1 MRAGNVF
8 SLVKRTLFET
18 NSKARRLGRA
28 SLTSVLTWRLLLVR
42 PFPVNPATANIAVN
56 SGRDSHAQNAC
67 NFIAPF
73 FKSEEESDR
82 LAAVFHVCFVP
93 KGGLSRTFSRQTR
106 NQPVNDN
113 EERPVTIITGRV
125 WKKKGGKPEGV
136 HVMLVAPDDD
146 SAVRRALESLA
157 AEGFAEAELDQIGD
171 MEGEPDDEPHL
182 SAYQGALEG
191 EVSIVTF
198 DEPI

>member
-1 MRAGNVF
+1 
-8 SLVKRTLFET
+8 L
-18 NSKARRLGRA
+18 
-28 SLTSVLTWRLLLVR
+28 
-42 PFPVNPATANIAVN
+42 PVNPATANIAVN
-56 SGRDSHAQNAC
+56 SGLGSHARNAC

-73 FKSEEESDR
+73 FKREEESDR
-82 LAAVFHVCFVP
+82 LAAVFPACFVP
-93 KGGLSRTFSRQTR
+93 KGGLNRTIARRMR

-125 WKKKGGKPEGV
+125 WRKKGGKPEGV

-171 MEGEPDDEPHL
+171 MEGEPDEEPHL

-198 DEPI
+198 DEPS